1 MFPIH
6 DDTPRLNGRPYV
18 NYGLIGMNI
27 VIFIYEV
34 IITSNFANRSAVVT
48 LFYNYGSIPDLILS
62 GQNLGTLF
70 SSMFMHGGIAHLLG
84 NMFFLHVF
92 GDNLEDRFGHFKY
105 LMLYLFWG
113 VMAAFAHS
121 IYAVATGQGDIPA
134 IGASGAIS
142 GVLGAYLVFFP
153 HAKIH
158 TIIFAFFITTVRI
171 PAIAYIP
178 FWFIMQLVFAFIGQS
193 GGVAYLAHIGGFV
206 FGLGTAF
213 GWKFLSNMISNQK
226 QYSSQNYRQRPFF
239 TSPSVSKDSSYRN
252 DRLKS
257 NDTDNV
263 ENSILPE
270 IIIGEKFIDVIV
282 EDRNTTNDHQIQAN
296 FDESINT
303 LSILIIDTNKRY
315 DIPVIPPTNTVLRVS
330 NISVR
335 NGIIRIRLDV
345 NQNI

>member
-34 IITSNFANRSAVVT
+34 IVTSNFSNRTAVIA
-48 LFYNYGSIPDLILS
+48 LFYNYGAIPDLILS
-62 GQNLGTLF
+62 GQNLGSIF

-142 GVLGAYLVFFP
+142 GVLGAYLVFYP

-193 GGVAYLAHIGGFV
+193 GGVAYLAHIGGFII
-206 FGLGTAF
+206 GLGTAF
-213 GWKFLSNMISNQK
+213 GWKFFSNILIKQK
-226 QYSSQNYRQRPFF
+226 QYPSQNYRRRSSLSSPPF
-239 TSPSVSKDSSYRN
+239 SNDSS
-252 DRLKS
+252 DRYDDRSKS
-257 NDTDNV
+257 INTDKL
-263 ENSILPE
+263 EKSFTPE
-270 IIIGEKFIDVIV
+270 IIIGDKFIDVII
-282 EDRNTTNDHQIQAN
+282 EDLETLNDTQIQAN

-303 LSILIIDTNKRY
+303 LSVLIIDTNRRY
-315 DIPVIPPTNTVLRVS
+315 DIPVSHPANTILRISNVS
-330 NISVR
+330 AR
-335 NGIIRIRLDV
+335 NGIIRIRLAV
-345 NQNI
+345 N

>member
-6 DDTPRLNGRPYV
+6 DDTPRLHGRPYV

-34 IITSNFANRSAVVT
+34 IVTSNFSNRTAVIA
-48 LFYNYGSIPDLILS
+48 LFYNYGAIPDLILS
-62 GQNLGTLF
+62 GQNLGSIF

-92 GDNLEDRFGHFKY
+92 GDNLEDRFGHFRY

-113 VMAAFAHS
+113 VMAAFSHS

-142 GVLGAYLVFFP
+142 GVLGAYLVFYP

-193 GGVAYLAHIGGFV
+193 GGVAYLAHIGGFII
-206 FGLGTAF
+206 GLGTAF
-213 GWKFLSNMISNQK
+213 GWKFFSNIFIKQK
-226 QYSSQNYRQRPFF
+226 QYPSQNYRRRSSMSS
-239 TSPSVSKDSSYRN
+239 SPSSNDSSNRYD
-252 DRLKS
+252 DRSKS
-257 NDTDNV
+257 TNTDKL
-263 ENSILPE
+263 EKSFTPE
-270 IIIGEKFIDVIV
+270 IIIGDKFIDVIV
-282 EDRNTTNDHQIQAN
+282 EDRNTLNDSQIQAN

-303 LSILIIDTNKRY
+303 LSVLITDTNKRY
-315 DIPVIPPTNTVLRVS
+315 DIPVSHPANTILRISNVS
-330 NISVR
+330 AR
-335 NGIIRIRLDV
+335 NGIIRIRLEV
-345 NQNI
+345 N

>member
-6 DDTPRLNGRPYV
+6 DDTPRLHGRPYV
-18 NYGLIGMNI
+18 NYGLIGINI
-27 VIFIYEV
+27 VVFIYEV
-34 IITSNFANRSAVVT
+34 IVTNNFSNRSAVIA
-48 LFYNYGSIPDLILS
+48 LFYNYGSIPELILS
-62 GQNLGTLF
+62 GQNLGSLF
-70 SSMFMHGGIAHLLG
+70 SSMFMHGGIVHLLG
-84 NMFFLHVF
+84 NMFFLYVF

-121 IYAVATGQGDIPA
+121 IYAVSTGEGDIPA

-142 GVLGAYLVFFP
+142 GVLGAYLIFFP

-178 FWFIMQLVFAFIGQS
+178 FWFIMQLVFALIGQS
-193 GGVAYLAHIGGFV
+193 GGVAYLAHIGGFII
-206 FGLGTAF
+206 GLGTAF
-213 GWKFLSNMISNQK
+213 GWKFFSNMFFKQK
-226 QYSSQNYRQRPFF
+226 QYPSQNYRRRSFIS
-239 TSPSVSKDSSYRN
+239 SPSFSNDSS
-252 DRLKS
+252 KS
-257 NDTDNV
+257 NGSSKPIDSDKL
-263 ENSILPE
+263 EKSIIPE
-270 IIIGEKFIDVIV
+270 IITGEKFIDIIV
-282 EDRNTTNDHQIQAN
+282 EDRNTLSASQIQAN

-315 DIPVIPPTNTVLRVS
+315 DISIPRPANTILRVS
-330 NISVR
+330 SISVR

-345 NQNI
+345 I

>member
-1 MFPIH
+1 
-6 DDTPRLNGRPYV
+6 
-18 NYGLIGMNI
+18 MNI

-34 IITSNFANRSAVVT
+34 IVTSNFSNRTAVIA
-48 LFYNYGSIPDLILS
+48 LFYNYGAIPDLILS
-62 GQNLGTLF
+62 GQNLGSIF

-142 GVLGAYLVFFP
+142 GVLGAYLVFYP

-193 GGVAYLAHIGGFV
+193 GGVAYLAHIGGFII
-206 FGLGTAF
+206 GLGTAF
-213 GWKFLSNMISNQK
+213 GWKFFSNILIKQK
-226 QYSSQNYRQRPFF
+226 QYPSQNYRRRSSLSSPPF
-239 TSPSVSKDSSYRN
+239 SNDSSNRYD
-252 DRLKS
+252 DRSKS
-257 NDTDNV
+257 INTDKL
-263 ENSILPE
+263 EKSFTPE
-270 IIIGEKFIDVIV
+270 IIIGDKFIDIII
-282 EDRNTTNDHQIQAN
+282 EDRDTLSDTQIQAN

-303 LSILIIDTNKRY
+303 LSVLIIDTNKRY
-315 DIPVIPPTNTVLRVS
+315 DIPVSHPANTILHISNVS
-330 NISVR
+330 AR

-345 NQNI
+345 N

>member
-6 DDTPRLNGRPYV
+6 DDTPRLHGRPYV
-18 NYGLIGMNI
+18 NYGLIGINI
-27 VIFIYEV
+27 VVFIYEV
-34 IITSNFANRSAVVT
+34 IVTNNFSNRSAVIA
-48 LFYNYGSIPDLILS
+48 LFYNYGSIPELILS
-62 GQNLGTLF
+62 GQNLGSLF
-70 SSMFMHGGIAHLLG
+70 SSMFMHGGIVHLLG
-84 NMFFLHVF
+84 NMFFLYVF

-121 IYAVATGQGDIPA
+121 IYAVSTGEGDIPA

-142 GVLGAYLVFFP
+142 GVLGAYLIFFP

-178 FWFIMQLVFAFIGQS
+178 FWFIMQLVFALIGQS
-193 GGVAYLAHIGGFV
+193 GGVAYLAHIGGFII
-206 FGLGTAF
+206 GLGTAF
-213 GWKFLSNMISNQK
+213 GWKFFSNMFFKQK
-226 QYSSQNYRQRPFF
+226 QYPSQNYRRRSF
-239 TSPSVSKDSSYRN
+239 TSSPSFSNDSS
-252 DRLKS
+252 KS
-257 NDTDNV
+257 NGSSKLM
-263 ENSILPE
+263 NSDKLEKSIIPE
-270 IIIGEKFIDVIV
+270 IITGEKFIDVIV
-282 EDRNTTNDHQIQAN
+282 EDRNTLSDSQIQAN

-315 DIPVIPPTNTVLRVS
+315 DISVPHSTNTILRVS
-330 NISVR
+330 SISVR

-345 NQNI
+345 T